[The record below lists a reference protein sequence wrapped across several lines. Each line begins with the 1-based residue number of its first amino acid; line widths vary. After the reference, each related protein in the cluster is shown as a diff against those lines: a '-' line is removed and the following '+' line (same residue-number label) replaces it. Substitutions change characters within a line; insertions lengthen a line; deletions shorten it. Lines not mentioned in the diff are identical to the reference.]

1 MSETTTTSRLLEVNK
16 LTRNFGGLTAVFEA
30 SLHIDEGELVGLI
43 GPNGAGKTTLFNVL
57 TGVYPP
63 SAGSIELRVDGVT
76 TSLGGRAP
84 YRICAAGVGRTF
96 QNIRLF
102 KDLTVLENVAIAL
115 QQNVRY
121 NLFASLFHLPPYGAS
136 ERRIRHERQ
145 DLLDLMGLGGK
156 SQELA
161 RNLSYGEQRHL
172 EIARALATRPKLL
185 LLDEPAAGMNPAETA
200 ELTGLIAQLRRDF
213 GLTVLLIEHDMSL
226 VMKICERIYVL
237 DHGIVIASG
246 TPSEIRNNPKVIEAY
261 LGEEA
266 PNA

>member
-1 MSETTTTSRLLEVNK
+1 MSLLEVTK

-30 SLHIDEGELVGLI
+30 GLHIDKGELIGLI

-63 SAGSIELRVDGVT
+63 SSGTIELTIDGKT
-76 TSLGGRAP
+76 TSLGGKAP
-84 YRICAAGVGRTF
+84 HRICAAGIGRTF

-115 QQNVRY
+115 QQNVPY
-121 NLFASLFHLPPYGAS
+121 GLFTSLFHLPPYGAS
-136 ERRIRHERQ
+136 ERRIREESQ
-145 DLLDLMGLGGK
+145 ELLDLMGLGGK
-156 SQELA
+156 SSELA

-172 EIARALATRPKLL
+172 EIARALATKPSLL
-185 LLDEPAAGMNPAETA
+185 LLDEPAAGMNPNETA
-200 ELTGLIAQLRRDF
+200 ELTSQIARLRKDF

-246 TPSEIRNNPKVIEAY
+246 TPSEVRNNPKVIEAY

-266 PNA
+266 PSA